1 MHLRAALDGFLS
13 ETVDRL
19 ALLNKLS
26 CDRDRASIEA
36 EAHTLKG
43 AAGIF
48 GLHQI
53 AELAKTLQYSA
64 HDCTPAD
71 YRDMVDRVDACFTAT
86 RDELAAIL
94 AERVG

>member
-1 MHLRAALDGFLS
+1 MRAALDVFLA
-13 ETVDRL
+13 ETAERL
-19 ALLNKLS
+19 TLLKKLS
-26 CDRDRASIEA
+26 CDSDRASIEA

-53 AELAKTLQYSA
+53 SELAKTLQYSA

-71 YRDMVDRVDACFTAT
+71 YHDMVDRLDACFVAT
-86 RDELAAIL
+86 RDELAAAL
-94 AERVG
+94 GERVG